1 MRLIAYIL
9 MASMIMS
16 CGARKVVLEKVKID
30 STSQVKTKVIIK
42 EFVDVDIK
50 VDVVTEEFVITPVD
64 TTRAIVV
71 DGKRY
76 ENAILSYRKIK
87 DNTKRSE
94 KKNVSNIGYKEEEVK
109 KVSYEKKKIV
119 ERKSS
124 FQLWVLILVVL
135 AYVLWTYVVKKYL
148 WIYIT
153 KRND

>member
-1 MRLIAYIL
+1 

-30 STSQVKTKVIIK
+30 STSQVKTKVITK
-42 EFVDVDIK
+42 EVVDIDIK
-50 VDVVTEEFVITPVD
+50 VDVVTEELVITPAD
-64 TTRAIVV
+64 TTRAIVI

-76 ENAILSYRKIK
+76 ENAVLSYRKTK
-87 DNTKRSE
+87 DNTLRSE

-119 ERKSS
+119 EKKSS
-124 FQLWVLILVVL
+124 FQLWVLIIVVL
-135 AYVLWTYVVKKYL
+135 AYILWTYVVKRYL